1 MPCVPDERMGLDM
14 KMLGKLVSSAIGNL
28 FAARIR
34 KLCSKF
40 LTGQCL
46 PGSRCDLIEIRSAS
60 PIRAL
65 RFTR

>member
-1 MPCVPDERMGLDM
+1 
-14 KMLGKLVSSAIGNL
+14 MLGKLVSSAIGNL